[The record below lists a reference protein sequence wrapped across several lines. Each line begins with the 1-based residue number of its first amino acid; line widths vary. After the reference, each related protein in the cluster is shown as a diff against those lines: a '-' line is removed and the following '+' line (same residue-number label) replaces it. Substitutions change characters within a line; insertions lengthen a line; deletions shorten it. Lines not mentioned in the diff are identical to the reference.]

1 MGAVGVDYSVG
12 RCEGDR
18 DDRAGEGHR
27 PPWARLV
34 GDGAA
39 CEGEGGIRLSRRVGS
54 PGGDEVVLE
63 APSRAPEEEAPLAVG
78 VVH

>member
-1 MGAVGVDYSVG
+1 MDCSVG
-12 RCEGDR
+12 RCGGGR
-18 DDRAGEGHR
+18 GDRAGGGHHR
-27 PPWARLV
+27 PPWARLAV

-39 CEGEGGIRLSRRVGS
+39 CEGEEGIRLSRRVGS

-63 APSRAPEEEAPLAVG
+63 APSRVPEEEVPLVVG